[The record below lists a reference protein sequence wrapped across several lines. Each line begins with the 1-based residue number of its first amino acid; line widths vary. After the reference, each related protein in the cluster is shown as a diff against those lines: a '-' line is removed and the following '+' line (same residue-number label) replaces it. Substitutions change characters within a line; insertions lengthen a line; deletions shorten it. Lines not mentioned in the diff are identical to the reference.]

1 MLIDLLILVMLWI
14 VSIVIT
20 GFTGFMIGK
29 RYCRVKIRSEPA
41 PLSKETQRE
50 IEKQKVEYENFL
62 NYDGR
67 EQRRIDV

>member
-14 VSIVIT
+14 VSTVIT
-20 GFTGFMIGK
+20 GFIGFMIGK
-29 RYCRVKIRSEPA
+29 RYCRVKIRSEPT

>member
-14 VSIVIT
+14 VSFVIA

-29 RYCRVKIRSEPA
+29 RYCRVKIRSEPT